1 MSQQNLRDQW
11 HSRANWHSPPRNM
24 IDGIG
29 FNKVA
34 IVTGCASGMGLET
47 TRLFLGHQY
56 RVLGVDISEMDYEK
70 LEKKDQE
77 RFHFH
82 KGDLRSDGECDEVVR
97 ICVAE
102 FGDTIDVL
110 ANIAGVMDAFAAA
123 DKITDDEWDRVIA
136 INLTVPTKLMRAV
149 LPFMRAK
156 KNGVI
161 INVASKAAMSGAS
174 AGVAYT
180 ASKHGL
186 LGVTKNTAFR
196 FRDEG
201 IRCNAVCPGG
211 VMTNIASSM
220 NQACFDQEAH
230 VVFAPV
236 QALHM
241 KPGELPP
248 VTVSAVA
255 EAILYLASDGARSIN
270 GVALPID
277 NAWSTI

>member
-1 MSQQNLRDQW
+1 MV
-11 HSRANWHSPPRNM
+11 
-24 IDGIG
+24 DGQG
-29 FNKVA
+29 SNKVA

-47 TRLFLGHQY
+47 TRLFLSHQY
-56 RVLGVDISEMDYEK
+56 KVLGVDVSEMDHTLLGK
-70 LEKKDQE
+70 QNQE
-77 RFHFH
+77 MVSFQFHR
-82 KGDLRSDGECDEVVR
+82 GDLSKDGECDELVK
-97 ICVAE
+97 ICVAR

-110 ANIAGVMDAFAAA
+110 ANIAGVMDSMASA
-123 DKITDDEWDRVIA
+123 DKVTDGDWDRVIA
-136 INLTVPTKLMRAV
+136 INLTAPTKLIRAV

-161 INVASKAAMSGAS
+161 INLCSKASLSGAA

-201 IRCNAVCPGG
+201 IRCNAICPGG
-211 VMTNIASSM
+211 QKHLLPKRNAFVTLTNAYYR
-220 NQACFDQEAH
+220 
-230 VVFAPV
+230 PV
-236 QALHM
+236 LALHM
-241 KPGELPP
+241 KPGEMPN
-248 VTVSAVA
+248 VAVSAIA
-255 EAILYLASDGARSIN
+255 EAILFLASDGAKSIN

>member
-1 MSQQNLRDQW
+1 MHKWD
-11 HSRANWHSPPRNM
+11 
-24 IDGIG
+24 
-29 FNKVA
+29 
-34 IVTGCASGMGLET
+34 GLET
-47 TRLFLGHQY
+47 TRLFLSHQY
-56 RVLGVDISEMDYEK
+56 KVLGVDVNEKDHTLLDKQNQEMF
-70 LEKKDQE
+70 Q
-77 RFHFH
+77 FHR
-82 KGDLRSDGECDEVVR
+82 GDLSKDGECDKLVR
-97 ICVAE
+97 ICVAR

-110 ANIAGVMDAFAAA
+110 ANIAGVIDSMASA
-123 DKITDDEWDRVIA
+123 DKVTDGDWDRVIA
-136 INLTVPTKLMRAV
+136 INLTAPTKIIRAA

-161 INVASKAAMSGAS
+161 INLCSKASLSGAA

-211 VMTNIASSM
+211 VMTNMVSSM
-220 NQACFDQEAH
+220 NVKTLDQEATA
-230 VVFAPV
+230 VWGPV
-236 QALHM
+236 PALHM
-241 KPGELPP
+241 KPGEMPN
-248 VTVSAVA
+248 VAVSAIA
-255 EAILYLASDGARSIN
+255 EAILFLASDGAKSIN